1 MICQIVQVVNHIKKS
16 FFSSNLAIF
25 AILIAAL
32 LSSGMSPFAKIV
44 LQTIP
49 PLTFTFIRFF
59 LAFIILVIITKRI
72 PKITKEHIP
81 VILFSLL
88 STANVML
95 FAYGIKKTTATIGQ
109 ALYVGV
115 PIVVLIFTY
124 FFLREKL
131 ALKKIIGVIIGFVG
145 VIIIIALPYIG
156 TATVHKGDIIGN
168 SLIFLGVILY
178 SVYTAL
184 SKKMQKKYSPIELT
198 SYFFLTTAIVQ
209 VLLIPFE
216 IKKYG
221 VWWSN
226 LDPFIYLALAYII
239 LLSTILYYFL
249 YQFAIKKA
257 SPIVTSMIFYLQ
269 PAVAYAWSYYLLS
282 EKLTIEFII
291 GTGLALFGVWLTTS
305 NKTNSN

>member
-1 MICQIVQVVNHIKKS
+1 MPK
-16 FFSSNLAIF
+16 
-25 AILIAAL
+25 
-32 LSSGMSPFAKIV
+32 LS
-44 LQTIP
+44 
-49 PLTFTFIRFF
+49 
-59 LAFIILVIITKRI
+59 
-72 PKITKEHIP
+72 KEHIP
-81 VILFSLL
+81 VLLFSLL
-88 STANVML
+88 STANVVL
-95 FAYGIKKTTATIGQ
+95 FAYGVKITTATIGQ

-131 ALKKIIGVIIGFVG
+131 TLKKIIGVIIGFVG
-145 VIIIIALPYIG
+145 VIIMIALPYIG

-178 SVYTAL
+178 SFYTGL
-184 SKKMQKKYSPIELT
+184 SKKMQKKYTPIELT
-198 SYFFLTTAIVQ
+198 SYFFLTTAFIQ
-209 VLLIPFE
+209 LLFVPFE
-216 IKKYG
+216 LSKYG
-221 VWWSN
+221 VWWN
-226 LDPFIYLALAYII
+226 YLDPFIYIALAYII

-291 GTGLALFGVWLTTS
+291 GTGLELFGVWLTTS
-305 NKTNSN
+305 NKSNTN